1 MGELKEFNFWN
12 ISLTKN
18 FYYNFGGIMRLIKRG
33 KESHLVYTN
42 QDEVEKS
49 RKISGAK
56 IVFQKMTPGLV
67 GFEVS
72 RFLLLIIKLFIAIG
86 LSIVVNL
93 YLQYSL
99 FVDFK
104 VDADI
109 LNYRPSVFW
118 GAIVLLI
125 TFIFVWSLTGKFVL
139 TTVYYSLIMGT
150 LVFAN
155 NKKIELRLEPIFPE
169 ELKMLAQ
176 SKELLEF
183 IDLKNLTMGINI
195 FIMATLIVLIYYL
208 IIKRVWLQKYMMKLG
223 LRNFEVRH
231 SLGRYVY
238 FWGRILT
245 IAFTGYLL
253 MACYNFNKSPLISR
267 VLKVEKGQYVVHSQW
282 ANYKISGFV
291 TGFLYNMPVTPM
303 ASISDYSK
311 DRMTKIELKYN
322 EIAKRINEKRTS
334 NFADTKV
341 VYILSESLFNPSQLE
356 MLELSQTPLPEL
368 EKIMSETSSG
378 KMLSSDIGGGT
389 TNIEYAAL
397 TSLALANFQPQ
408 ISNAYNS
415 FAYKQS
421 ESVTVLDFYKKNKS
435 ELNEVIAVH
444 PYIPTFYKRREVFK
458 NFGFDDF
465 IFEGNLK
472 FTDRHGGINIT
483 DESAYLETLD
493 VLKNDNVGFIQLST
507 MQNHLPYGDGF
518 SDRSVQKVTTSI
530 LEEEDMET
538 LNKYIAGI
546 NATDE
551 ATKDFL
557 DEIEL
562 IEDDVTVLLYGD
574 HLPAFMSKY
583 ADVLSDLEKF
593 GTDFFIY
600 SNHGRNKVKKYPI
613 VSPIFFTNMVAQQN
627 DAKLSAY
634 YAVLEELFKHV
645 QAYDRENYYVEGISK
660 KYEELDKETKILLE
674 DYRLVQY
681 DLTSGK
687 GYLTDSFFDV
697 Q

>member
-1 MGELKEFNFWN
+1 
-12 ISLTKN
+12 
-18 FYYNFGGIMRLIKRG
+18 MRLIKKE
-33 KESHLVYTN
+33 KESHLAYTN
-42 QDEVEKS
+42 QDETEVEKS

-72 RFLLLIIKLFIAIG
+72 RFLLLIIKFIIAIS
-86 LSIVVNL
+86 LSLVVNL
-93 YLQYSL
+93 YLQNSL
-99 FVDFK
+99 FVDFT
-104 VDADI
+104 VNADI
-109 LNYRPSVFW
+109 LNYRPSVFL
-118 GAIVLLI
+118 GAIILLI
-125 TFIFVWSLTGKFVL
+125 IFIFAWSLTGKFVL
-139 TTVYYSLIMGT
+139 TTVYYGLIMGT

-155 NKKIELRLEPIFPE
+155 NQKIELRLEPIFPE

-176 SKELLEF
+176 SRELLEF
-183 IDLKNLTMGINI
+183 IDIKNMTLGINI
-195 FIMATLIVLIYYL
+195 FIMATLIVLIYYF
-208 IIKRVWLQKYMMKLG
+208 IIKRVWLQKYMTKLG
-223 LRNFEVRH
+223 LRKIQVRY
-231 SLGRYVY
+231 SVGRYVY
-238 FWGRILT
+238 FWGRILA
-245 IAFTGYLL
+245 IFFTGYLL
-253 MACYNFNKSPLISR
+253 IACYNFNKSPLISK
-267 VLKVEKGQYVVHSQW
+267 VLQVEEEQYVVHSQW

-303 ASISDYSK
+303 AIIPDYSK
-311 DRMTKIELKYN
+311 DRMAKIELKYN
-322 EIAKRINEKRTS
+322 GIVKELNEKRAS

-341 VYILSESLFNPSQLE
+341 VYILSESLFNPSKLE

-368 EKIMSETSSG
+368 EKIMNVTSSG

-421 ESVTVLDFYKKNKS
+421 DSVTVLDFYKKNKS
-435 ELNEVIAVH
+435 ELNEVIAIH

-465 IFEGNLK
+465 IFEGNLNY
-472 FTDRHGGINIT
+472 TDRHGGINIT
-483 DESAYLETLD
+483 DESAYSETLD
-493 VLKNDNVGFIQLST
+493 ILKNDNVGFIQLST

-518 SDRSVQKVTTSI
+518 GDRSVQKVTTSN
-530 LEEEDMET
+530 LEDEDRAT

-551 ATKDFL
+551 ATKAFL

-562 IEDDVTVLLYGD
+562 MEENVTVLLYGD

-583 ADVLSDLEKF
+583 ADNLSDSEKF

-600 SNHGRNKVKKYPI
+600 SNHGRNQAKKYPI

-627 DAKLSAY
+627 NAKISAY

-645 QAYDRENYYVEGISK
+645 QAYDRNNYYVEGISK
-660 KYEELDKETKILLE
+660 KYEELDEETKVLLE
-674 DYRLVQY
+674 DYKLVQY

-687 GYLTDSFFDV
+687 GYLTDSFFEV